1 MNEENFNKILG
12 ILDNPLALLD
22 AGAIDCGVTFLEY
35 FVSNKV
41 PNDIMYEIQ
50 TRCKNFLLTLAKEL
64 AERIPNNESYFV
76 QRTVRT
82 EMDVEVS
89 KRSRNFTDYDRNLL
103 FELVIQYKHILENK
117 KTDGTSVKQKN
128 EAWDE
133 ITLKYN
139 SSCQTGPRN
148 AKQLHALYDG
158 IKKKARKNLHDDKK
172 NLFKTGGGTFTPQ
185 SDELDLKIA
194 TILKPQYQALTN
206 CFDSSA
212 AYFQGKLLLLRW
224 LTI

>member
-1 MNEENFNKILG
+1 
-12 ILDNPLALLD
+12 
-22 AGAIDCGVTFLEY
+22 
-35 FVSNKV
+35 
-41 PNDIMYEIQ
+41 
-50 TRCKNFLLTLAKEL
+50 
-64 AERIPNNESYFV
+64 
-76 QRTVRT
+76 
-82 EMDVEVS
+82 MDVEVS

-103 FELVIQYKHILENK
+103 FELVIQYKHVLENK

-172 NLFKTGGGTFTPQ
+172 NLFQTGGGTFTPQ

-212 AYFQGKLLLLRW
+212 AYFQGKLLLLSEKENIKSAINVVDVSQVAESSGTTVMTVEPTLEFSTTPSASIQTNTPQSLPEKKEKDKVLKHYRKE
-224 LTI
+224 

>member
-1 MNEENFNKILG
+1 
-12 ILDNPLALLD
+12 
-22 AGAIDCGVTFLEY
+22 
-35 FVSNKV
+35 
-41 PNDIMYEIQ
+41 
-50 TRCKNFLLTLAKEL
+50 
-64 AERIPNNESYFV
+64 
-76 QRTVRT
+76 
-82 EMDVEVS
+82 MDVEVS

-103 FELVIQYKHILENK
+103 FRISY
-117 KTDGTSVKQKN
+117 SQKN

-212 AYFQGKLLLLRW
+212 TYFQGKLLLLRW
-224 LTI
+224 LTIWTKSNKYKQSYKSLR